1 MSETFCWQVEASR
14 QQAAESILQVS
25 PNARIDSNADLRHR
39 VRLDGD
45 DRFSLLH
52 FEVAGDFEGT
62 NEPDDTV
69 TVAYARSGALEW
81 STGDQRGTGEL
92 PWMQSLE
99 GPTFGRLNAV
109 DQFTLFLKREPLTA
123 FGRVLYGDDRFR
135 LDFDGPLPVD
145 QQHGRRFGALLVMA
159 QQTAE
164 TELFRSPMLRSSLY
178 RSLAV
183 MLLEGYRLTGDRRR
197 RTITA
202 EGRLRRYRLA
212 QQFID
217 DHASLPITVEDIA
230 QTVGASTLELEEI
243 FRGHSLAGSGVSA
256 SLRRARLAAAHDDL
270 VRADPTRGDTVRDIA
285 HRWGYADPSTFA
297 KHYRHAYGVNPKR
310 VLDR

>member
-1 MSETFCWQVEASR
+1 MSETFYWQVEASR
-14 QQAAESILQVS
+14 EQAEESILQVS
-25 PNARIDSNADLRHR
+25 PNARIDSDADLRHR

-52 FEVAGDFEGT
+52 FEVAGYFEGT

-81 STGDQRGTGEL
+81 ETGDQRGTGEL
-92 PWMQSLE
+92 PWMQSLT
-99 GPTFGRLNAV
+99 GPTLGRLDAV
-109 DQFTLFLKREPLTA
+109 DQFTLFLKQKPLTE
-123 FGRVLYGDDRFR
+123 FGRALYGDDRFR

-145 QQHGRRFGALLVMA
+145 QQHGRIFGELLVMA
-159 QQTAE
+159 QHTAE
-164 TELFRSPMLRSSLY
+164 TDLFHTPILRSSLY

-183 MLLEGYRLTGDRRR
+183 TLLESYRLTGDRRR

-202 EGRLRRYRLA
+202 EGRLRRYRIA

-217 DHASLPITVEDIA
+217 DHASLPITVEDVA
-230 QTVGASTLELEEI
+230 RTVSASTLEVQEI
-243 FRGHSLAGSGVSA
+243 FRGHSPAGCGLSA

-270 VRADPTRGDTVRDIA
+270 VRGDPTLGDTVREIA

-297 KHYRHAYGVNPKR
+297 KHYRQQYGVSPKY